1 MESEEQAGGKDRTRG
16 MRHSMLG
23 ESSVRI
29 SESLDLETLLNT
41 SPVGLVV
48 IDAIAGTLVS
58 INQEARRLS
67 NDLLAPGQRM
77 DHLLKTMTVR
87 RGDGKTASSE
97 EHPVARA
104 TSTGETIRA
113 EEVVFHVPDGRRV
126 SVLMN
131 AAPVHSDDGG
141 VASLVVTLQD
151 LTPIEDLLR
160 LRGGLL
166 AVVSHELR
174 TPLAA
179 TKGAASTAL
188 GDSAERDAAETSQ
201 LLRIIDEQADFIY
214 AIIKDL
220 QDVAGIGTGALPVDP
235 QPEAVIDL
243 VEQARDAFV
252 GGAGRSNVRIDLPPD
267 LPRVMADGRRIVG
280 VLGNLLFN
288 AAGYTPDATPI
299 RIAAV
304 EDGHHLAIT
313 VSDQRRKGSG
323 ERVSSMF
330 RKLTGHAEGEAPDD
344 EVVSGWGLAV
354 CRGIVEAH
362 GGRIRVNSEG
372 LELETRITFTLP
384 IAEEVLSKPEPPSG
398 ADDALRRT
406 GGREPVSILVVDDDI
421 QALRN
426 VKNVLSGEG
435 YAPVAT
441 GNPHDIPDLLEQH
454 RPSLVLLDLVL
465 PGTDGID
472 VMIDVI
478 ANPDLPVIF
487 LSAYAHEEAIARAF
501 DAGAADYVVKPF
513 APAEL
518 SARIRAA
525 LRRREEREHALLYE
539 PFVLGDL
546 RIDHDRREVTIA
558 ERPVQLTKLE
568 YRLMV
573 ELSTNAGRLVTSED
587 LLRRVWDTPDSGDT
601 RRLRTTIKKIRRKL
615 GDDANNPTYILN
627 QPGEGYRLGDVPDR
641 GVET

>member
-16 MRHSMLG
+16 MRHSMSG

-179 TKGAASTAL
+179 IKGAASTAL

-214 AIIKDL
+214 AIINLNAKIML
-220 QDVAGIGTGALPVDP
+220 MKFGALK
-235 QPEAVIDL
+235 
-243 VEQARDAFV
+243 
-252 GGAGRSNVRIDLPPD
+252 
-267 LPRVMADGRRIVG
+267 
-280 VLGNLLFN
+280 
-288 AAGYTPDATPI
+288 T
-299 RIAAV
+299 
-304 EDGHHLAIT
+304 
-313 VSDQRRKGSG
+313 RRK
-323 ERVSSMF
+323 
-330 RKLTGHAEGEAPDD
+330 
-344 EVVSGWGLAV
+344 
-354 CRGIVEAH
+354 
-362 GGRIRVNSEG
+362 
-372 LELETRITFTLP
+372 
-384 IAEEVLSKPEPPSG
+384 
-398 ADDALRRT
+398 
-406 GGREPVSILVVDDDI
+406 
-421 QALRN
+421 
-426 VKNVLSGEG
+426 
-435 YAPVAT
+435 
-441 GNPHDIPDLLEQH
+441 
-454 RPSLVLLDLVL
+454 
-465 PGTDGID
+465 
-472 VMIDVI
+472 
-478 ANPDLPVIF
+478 
-487 LSAYAHEEAIARAF
+487 HE
-501 DAGAADYVVKPF
+501 
-513 APAEL
+513 
-518 SARIRAA
+518 
-525 LRRREEREHALLYE
+525 
-539 PFVLGDL
+539 
-546 RIDHDRREVTIA
+546 
-558 ERPVQLTKLE
+558 
-568 YRLMV
+568 
-573 ELSTNAGRLVTSED
+573 
-587 LLRRVWDTPDSGDT
+587 
-601 RRLRTTIKKIRRKL
+601 
-615 GDDANNPTYILN
+615 
-627 QPGEGYRLGDVPDR
+627 
-641 GVET
+641 